1 MRPRLF
7 PKRTIAD
14 HTALFVTFAACIPR
28 FCRKLET
35 AFKFSTLQRYLILSI
50 QYAPFRRFLTMF
62 QINLPF
68 LQGNSKP
75 PITSGFQCP
84 SRLPRN
90 RCPTTDKRHWQAA
103 ARTRSGTDFPQ
114 HGAAKIRL
122 SGQTSARFR
131 EQSVQS
137 DRKSAQ
143 RSKITTP
150 SNEKP
155 LFPYNGRRAKPPTG
169 TAVAPA
175 LMLPPPPQVLC
186 EGRHKGKRPGGHT
199 SARPHAS
206 HSPQTRR
213 PAPPPQQPQASANAH
228 LRAKQD
234 NRSLPDFL
242 STFMYQPEEQQ
253 RTAIPFQKSAHT
265 PPTPRNKT
273 TTDSRKSK
281 MTTWPP
287 VCPPCTSPSAPQAT
301 RPQRRAQQTPPP
313 ASLFNS

>member
-155 LFPYNGRRAKPPTG
+155 LFPYNDRRAKPPTG

-175 LMLPPPPQVLC
+175 LILPPPPQVLC
-186 EGRHKGKRPGGHT
+186 EGRHKGKSPDGQRQT
-199 SARPHAS
+199 ARRAHLCPPARA
-206 HSPQTRR
+206 PQ
-213 PAPPPQQPQASANAH
+213 PPNAQACASAAAAPS
-228 LRAKQD
+228 LRE
-234 NRSLPDFL
+234 RSPKGKTRQPFASGFFVNIHV
-242 STFMYQPEEQQ
+242 ST
-253 RTAIPFQKSAHT
+253 
-265 PPTPRNKT
+265 
-273 TTDSRKSK
+273 
-281 MTTWPP
+281 
-287 VCPPCTSPSAPQAT
+287 
-301 RPQRRAQQTPPP
+301 
-313 ASLFNS
+313 